1 MGNFNGDID
10 STGKADIL
18 DKATVSGTVTENA
31 PAKSPLSLV
40 DMNYAVNNTH
50 NVGKIFADAG
60 VDAGYLPSN
69 NELYDVMVK
78 NPSNRSGECST
89 TSGDDYFLE
98 PSSVNNFGAQYKDAR
113 TPLNVGENRIY
124 YVDGDVWI
132 HSPSTY
138 GFLVDGKVTIVVTGD
153 IHISDNIKYADSD
166 SLLGLVALG
175 KYDGSDQLV
184 SGGNIY
190 FGDPRFGTMSAA
202 SALMFA
208 ADSFLYNTDAVSG
221 GTAEPTSG
229 ISIYGNLTALNQV
242 SIERDWYKP
251 TGGGGTRPAYFDP
264 STDQWVDLKT
274 GTALTA
280 NEINSIS
287 HYQMAISYDDR
298 VRTQETQPPGLP
310 RAKEG
315 IIFSGLKFWEEL
327 PGR

>member
-1 MGNFNGDID
+1 M
-10 STGKADIL
+10 ST
-18 DKATVSGTVTENA
+18 
-31 PAKSPLSLV
+31 
-40 DMNYAVNNTH
+40 
-50 NVGKIFADAG
+50 
-60 VDAGYLPSN
+60 
-69 NELYDVMVK
+69 
-78 NPSNRSGECST
+78 
-89 TSGDDYFLE
+89 
-98 PSSVNNFGAQYKDAR
+98 
-113 TPLNVGENRIY
+113 
-124 YVDGDVWI
+124 
-132 HSPSTY
+132 
-138 GFLVDGKVTIVVTGD
+138 
-153 IHISDNIKYADSD
+153 
-166 SLLGLVALG
+166 
-175 KYDGSDQLV
+175 
-184 SGGNIY
+184 
-190 FGDPRFGTMSAA
+190 A

-221 GTAEPTSG
+221 GTAEPTGG